1 MLGVFEVI
9 GSAIL
14 AGYFSGKLFNR
25 LKIPAVAAYVLI
37 GIILGKSVLNVFHD
51 DILNAVGMVS
61 DIALAIIAF
70 IIGSELKFS
79 QLRKFGKQIFF
90 IVILESLTAFALVL
104 LAVQYFFHYW
114 PLSLLLG
121 AIAAATAP
129 AATVMVIRELRASGI
144 FTKTLLVVVAI
155 DDAIAL
161 VIYGFASAIARS
173 LLNHTA
179 VFSITNIFFNSLA
192 EIGGAVLLGIFCGI
206 LTSLTLRKL
215 NRLENIYVITA
226 GVLFLITGLAGHLG
240 VSALLAN
247 MAFGVYVA
255 NFSPIAGRKV
265 FEFLDSLAPPIFIAF
280 FVTAGAHLRIKLLL
294 SVLPL
299 AMVYLLAR
307 IIGKVLGGYTG
318 ALISGA
324 EPKVRKYI
332 GFGLI
337 SQVGVA
343 IGLALV
349 VTREFYPLAAEG
361 KYLANVVI
369 NVLLGTTIIT
379 EIIGPIMTRTAL
391 IRTGEAMAKDKKV
404 N

>member
-1 MLGVFEVI
+1 MLGVLEVVGI
-9 GSAIL
+9 AIL

-25 LKIPAVAAYVLI
+25 FKVPAVAGYVLI
-37 GIILGKSVLNVFHD
+37 GIILGQSGLNIFRD
-51 DILNAVGMVS
+51 EMLTAVGLVS

-79 QLRKFGKQIFF
+79 QLKKFGKQVFF
-90 IVILESLTAFALVL
+90 IVVLESLAAFALVTFV
-104 LAVQYFFHYW
+104 VQYFFHYW
-114 PLSLLLG
+114 PLALLLG
-121 AIAAATAP
+121 AISAATAP
-129 AATVMVIRELRASGI
+129 AATVMVIREMRASGL
-144 FTKTLLVVVAI
+144 FTRTLLVVVAI

-161 VIYGFASAIARS
+161 MIYGFASAIARS
-173 LLNHTA
+173 MLNHSA
-179 VFSITNIFFNSLA
+179 VFSIKNLFLNSFV
-192 EIGGAVLLGIFCGI
+192 EIGGAVLLGILFG
-206 LTSLTLRKL
+206 TFTVLTLRKL
-215 NRLENIYVITA
+215 NRLENIYVVTA
-226 GVLFLITGLAGHLG
+226 GVLFIITGIADQFG

-247 MAFGVYVA
+247 MSFGIYVA
-255 NFSPIAGRKV
+255 NFSPIAGRKA
-265 FEFLDSLAPPIFIAF
+265 FEFLDSVAPPIFIAF

-391 IRTGEAMAKDKKV
+391 IRTGEAMVKDKKV
-404 N
+404 D